1 MWDIMAVN
9 GVIHALASP
18 LLTPPQSV
26 SMGKGETRPQK
37 VKKGTS
43 LASSLT
49 LPFSLQ
55 RAVLGSEPQPVALSL
70 GVVVTS
76 GTLLGLVA
84 GALYLRARG
93 KPRGF
98 SFSVFQVEWL
108 REEGRWVAGPSV
120 LFGGRAYQSTLLF
133 QAEDNADDD
142 FSPWQEGTSPTLVS
156 VPNPVFGSSDIFCE
170 PFDVSVGWEVC
181 WRGCVALGLALLSCT
196 LPPSLQDSVLEEDFP
211 DTQRVL
217 KIK

>member
-1 MWDIMAVN
+1 MVSHVIMWDIMAVN
-9 GVIHALASP
+9 GIIHALASP

-26 SMGKGETRPQK
+26 SMEKGETRPQK
-37 VKKGTS
+37 VKKQTS
-43 LASSLT
+43 LASSLA

-98 SFSVFQVEWL
+98 SFSVFQVKSGW
-108 REEGRWVAGPSV
+108 GRRV
-120 LFGGRAYQSTLLF
+120 GG
-133 QAEDNADDD
+133 
-142 FSPWQEGTSPTLVS
+142 W
-156 VPNPVFGSSDIFCE
+156 
-170 PFDVSVGWEVC
+170 
-181 WRGCVALGLALLSCT
+181 LALLSCLGAGLTNQHSSSRQKIMQMMTSPHGKKGPAQPWFLSPT
-196 LPPSLQDSVLEEDFP
+196 LFLAAVTSFVNPLM
-211 DTQRVL
+211 
-217 KIK
+217 

>member
-1 MWDIMAVN
+1 M
-9 GVIHALASP
+9 
-18 LLTPPQSV
+18 
-26 SMGKGETRPQK
+26 
-37 VKKGTS
+37 
-43 LASSLT
+43 
-49 LPFSLQ
+49 
-55 RAVLGSEPQPVALSL
+55 ALSL
-70 GVVVTS
+70 GIVVTS

-93 KPRGF
+93 KPPGF
-98 SFSVFQVEWL
+98 SFSV
-108 REEGRWVAGPSV
+108 
-120 LFGGRAYQSTLLF
+120 F

-196 LPPSLQDSVLEEDFP
+196 LSPSLQDSVLEEDFP

-217 KIK
+217 KVK

>member
-1 MWDIMAVN
+1 MVWDIMAFN
-9 GVIHALASP
+9 GVIHVLASP
-18 LLTPPQSV
+18 LLTPPQ
-26 SMGKGETRPQK
+26 
-37 VKKGTS
+37 
-43 LASSLT
+43 A
-49 LPFSLQ
+49 

-84 GALYLRARG
+84 GALYLRARR
-93 KPRGF
+93 KAPGF
-98 SFSVFQVEWL
+98 SFSV
-108 REEGRWVAGPSV
+108 
-120 LFGGRAYQSTLLF
+120 F

-170 PFDVSVGWEVC
+170 PFD
-181 WRGCVALGLALLSCT
+181 
-196 LPPSLQDSVLEEDFP
+196 DSVLEEDFP

-217 KIK
+217 KVK

>member
-1 MWDIMAVN
+1 M
-9 GVIHALASP
+9 
-18 LLTPPQSV
+18 
-26 SMGKGETRPQK
+26 
-37 VKKGTS
+37 
-43 LASSLT
+43 
-49 LPFSLQ
+49 
-55 RAVLGSEPQPVALSL
+55 ALSL
-70 GVVVTS
+70 GIVVTS

-93 KPRGF
+93 KPPGF
-98 SFSVFQVEWL
+98 SFSVFQVKSGWGRRVGGQQAL
-108 REEGRWVAGPSV
+108 RSCW
-120 LFGGRAYQSTLLF
+120 GGGAYQSTPLF

-196 LPPSLQDSVLEEDFP
+196 LSPSLQDSVLEEDFP

-217 KIK
+217 KVK